1 MALVGKDNK
10 PLTPNKYLEQS
21 LSPQAGDSEVRN
33 KIRQS
38 IRSSFVNRTCFTFVR
53 PLTNEEELQKLDTME
68 IDQLRPEF
76 MEQVIE
82 FRRLI
87 NSSIRTKR
95 IKGKEVS
102 PEMLVELIKVYTAEI
117 NGQEL
122 PQI

>member
-1 MALVGKDNK
+1 
-10 PLTPNKYLEQS
+10 
-21 LSPQAGDSEVRN
+21 
-33 KIRQS
+33 
-38 IRSSFVNRTCFTFVR
+38 
-53 PLTNEEELQKLDTME
+53 ME

>member
-1 MALVGKDNK
+1 
-10 PLTPNKYLEQS
+10 
-21 LSPQAGDSEVRN
+21 
-33 KIRQS
+33 
-38 IRSSFVNRTCFTFVR
+38 
-53 PLTNEEELQKLDTME
+53 
-68 IDQLRPEF
+68 